1 MRHLLLAILPAA
13 VIAAAAPKYTL
24 KPDSSVFIDD
34 PFALRADGKAVAWIA
49 TDGASLA
56 TLHLSDLGGSDIR
69 IDQAPT
75 SATAVRW
82 LSPARALV
90 VWREPE
96 SQALYA
102 QAFTA
107 SGADKERLGPA
118 ELIDLTTLDGKPA
131 VVTYARIDT
140 GRTVE
145 HRFAAFRPDTLKP
158 LAKKTIKEDKEG
170 MVAHPGGAFHPL
182 WVEHD
187 LTTLMVKREGQYDKS
202 RDMKRPD
209 RLAQVDVFS
218 GKLHDEQEIADLI
231 AFVHVNAAHGH
242 HPGEDRFAYVSDDH
256 AKLLII
262 DGASE
267 RAITL
272 PHPLSLYDPDSLR
285 YQPLDGGKLALSFTV
300 DPMNPKALA
309 RQHADPA
316 ALDLYVV
323 DGTTVTPRFHLD
335 IGDRPASWQLLGNQL
350 VVLRKSKGYD
360 RGGVALEVYDLP

>member
-1 MRHLLLAILPAA
+1 MRPLLLAILPAA

-24 KPDSSVFIDD
+24 KSDSSVFVDD
-34 PFALRADGKAVAWIA
+34 PFALRADGKAIAWIA
-49 TDGASLA
+49 TDGANLA
-56 TLHLSDLGGSDIR
+56 TLHLSELGGTDTK

-75 SATAVRW
+75 SATTLRW
-82 LSPARALV
+82 LSPTRVLV
-90 VWREPE
+90 IWREPE

-102 QAFTA
+102 QSFNA
-107 SGADKERLGPA
+107 SGAEKERLGPA
-118 ELIDLTTLDGKPA
+118 ELIDLATLDGKPA
-131 VVTYARIDT
+131 VLTYARIDS
-140 GRTVE
+140 GRAVE

-158 LAKKTIKEDKEG
+158 LAKKTLKEDKEG
-170 MVAHPGGAFHPL
+170 MVPHTGGPFHPL

-209 RLAQVDVFS
+209 RLARFDVFS

-231 AFVHVNAAHGH
+231 QFVHVNAAHGH

-262 DGASE
+262 DGAGE
-267 RAITL
+267 REITL
-272 PHPLSLYDPDSLR
+272 PHALSLYDLDSLR

-300 DPMNPKALA
+300 DPMNPRALEKK
-309 RQHADPA
+309 HADPA
-316 ALDLYVV
+316 VLHLYAV
-323 DGTTVTPRFHLD
+323 DGSTVTPRFQLD
-335 IGDRPASWQLLGNQL
+335 TGDRPASWQLLGNQL